1 LKFALGAGG
10 RSIQHDG
17 VHGDRMGE
25 VAASFELDPARMADP
40 LFTLVETIEDLS
52 LARTVYQI
60 AAVIRSSARR
70 ITGADGVAFVM
81 RDGDKCWYLDEDA
94 IGPLWK
100 GLKFPMSAC
109 ISGWAMIHGRTV
121 VIPDIYQDDRIPH
134 DAYRPT
140 FVKSLVVTPVRRE
153 APIAAIGAYWSKT
166 RQPTEDEVL
175 KLEVMARAAATALE
189 SANVYAVL
197 NETLERRKFL
207 LRELDHRCK
216 NLLASAQSI
225 ADQTLRRAP
234 SPEHFVDAFTGRM
247 AAMAR
252 AHELLTREEWGRADL
267 ADVIA
272 AALAPIGGI
281 DGVRISAEGPTVS
294 LAPETSMSFH
304 MAFHELA
311 VNAIRHGA
319 LSTDAGRV
327 EIRWS
332 ISEGAPETRRLGLVW
347 REVGGAP
354 PTSDRI
360 GFGRRLLETMAGRE
374 VGGESRLT
382 FEEDGAR
389 FTLTAPLSPRIA
401 QG

>member
-1 LKFALGAGG
+1 
-10 RSIQHDG
+10 
-17 VHGDRMGE
+17 M
-25 VAASFELDPARMADP
+25 DPARSADP

-52 LARTVYQI
+52 LARTVDQI
-60 AAVIRSSARR
+60 AAVIRSAARR

-100 GLKFPMSAC
+100 GKRFPMTAC
-109 ISGWAMIHGRTV
+109 ISGWAMLHGRTV

-153 APIAAIGAYWSKT
+153 APIAAIGAYWSET
-166 RQPTEDEVL
+166 REPTQDEVL

-189 SANVYAVL
+189 SANVYAAL

-225 ADQTLRRAP
+225 ADQTLRRSE
-234 SPEHFVDAFTGRM
+234 SPKHFVDAFSGRM
-247 AAMAR
+247 SAMAR

-267 ADVIA
+267 ADVVA
-272 AALAPIGGI
+272 AALAPVGDV
-281 DGVRISAEGPTVS
+281 DGLRISAEGPAIS
-294 LAPETSMSFH
+294 LAPETSMTFH

-311 VNAIRHGA
+311 ANAIRHGA
-319 LSTDAGRV
+319 LSSDAGRV

-332 ISEGAPETRRLGLVW
+332 VSEGAPEARRLSLVW
-347 REVGGAP
+347 REIGGLPA
-354 PTSDRI
+354 TSDRI
-360 GFGRRLLETMAGRE
+360 GFGRRLLESVAGRE
-374 VGGESRLT
+374 LGGESRLT
-382 FEEDGAR
+382 FDEGGAK
-389 FTLTAPLSPRIA
+389 FTLNAPLSPRIA
-401 QG
+401 LG

>member
-1 LKFALGAGG
+1 M
-10 RSIQHDG
+10 
-17 VHGDRMGE
+17 GDF
-25 VAASFELDPARMADP
+25 AASIEMDPARSADP

-52 LARTVYQI
+52 LARTVDQI
-60 AAVIRSSARR
+60 AAVIRSAARR

-100 GLKFPMSAC
+100 GKRFPMTAC
-109 ISGWAMIHGRTV
+109 ISGWAMLHGRTV

-153 APIAAIGAYWSKT
+153 APIAAIGAYWSET
-166 RQPTEDEVL
+166 REPTQDEVL

-189 SANVYAVL
+189 SANVYAAL

-225 ADQTLRRAP
+225 ADQTLRRSE
-234 SPEHFVDAFTGRM
+234 SPKHFVDAFSGRM
-247 AAMAR
+247 SAMAR

-267 ADVIA
+267 ADVVA
-272 AALAPIGGI
+272 AALAPVGDV
-281 DGVRISAEGPTVS
+281 DGLRISAEGPAIS
-294 LAPETSMSFH
+294 LAPETSMTFH

-311 VNAIRHGA
+311 ANAIRHGA
-319 LSTDAGRV
+319 LSSDAGRV

-332 ISEGAPETRRLGLVW
+332 VSEGAPEARRLSLVW
-347 REVGGAP
+347 REIGGLPA
-354 PTSDRI
+354 TSDRI
-360 GFGRRLLETMAGRE
+360 GFGRRLLESVAGRE
-374 VGGESRLT
+374 LGGESRLT
-382 FEEDGAR
+382 FDEGGAK
-389 FTLTAPLSPRIA
+389 FTLNAPLSPRIA
-401 QG
+401 LG